1 MPIITE
7 TYQNHAIQHPDKIAI
22 YTTSKTIH
30 YREWSEMV
38 CQTANW
44 IDSLSETGATI
55 GIFMPNGIAFLQLF
69 SGIATAGRTAATFD
83 AKWKPVEL
91 QQRITVSSPSV
102 LITTKELAERIRN
115 SDAHIILW
123 EDALEQISI
132 CMPSCTLQVGGE
144 TPFYLGFTSGT
155 TGLPKAFVRS
165 HRSWV
170 ESFACN
176 QRDFHLDE
184 NDGVLIPGALI
195 HSHFLYGAIS
205 TLHAGGTIYVMES
218 FTPTVA
224 LKWMDAFPV
233 TAMFVVPTMV
243 EAIIKENVVIRK
255 PMTIISSGAKWEEG
269 SKEQIRERFLHLT
282 MFEFYGASE
291 LSFVSFLSD
300 EGNKQKPN
308 SVGQPFHNVEI
319 QIRLENGQVAPKE
332 EIGKI
337 FVKST
342 MLFSGY
348 LEPRT
353 GTIQSIE
360 DGEGWVTVDDMGY
373 LDESGFLY
381 VIGREK
387 NMILS
392 GGVNLFPEEIEAV
405 LAQHPF
411 VEEVAVVGLEDSY
424 WGQIPVAIIKGDAS
438 KKELKR
444 LCMEKLSAY
453 KIPRK
458 WFFVDDIPHTTS
470 GKIARVQIQQFI
482 EAEALIYE

>member
-1 MPIITE
+1 MTTITG
-7 TYQNHAIQHPDKIAI
+7 TYTNHATRHPDKIAI
-22 YTTSKTIH
+22 HTTSQTIH

-44 IDSLSETGATI
+44 VDAITGTGATV
-55 GIFMPNGIAFLQLF
+55 GIFMPNGIVFLQLF
-69 SGIATAGRTAATFD
+69 SGIAMAGRTAATFD
-83 AKWKPVEL
+83 AKWKPAEL
-91 QQRITVSSPSV
+91 EQRLTVSSPSV
-102 LITTKELAERIRN
+102 LITTKELAKRIPN
-115 SDAHIILW
+115 TNAHIILW
-123 EDALEQISI
+123 DDALEQIST
-132 CMPSCTLQVGGE
+132 CMPSCALTVDGE

-184 NDGVLIPGALI
+184 SDGVLIPGALI

-205 TLHAGGTIYVMES
+205 TLYAGGTIYVMES
-218 FTPTVA
+218 FMPTLA
-224 LKWMDAFPV
+224 LQWMDALPV

-243 EAIIKENVVIRK
+243 EAILKENILIRK

-269 SKEQIRERFLHLT
+269 SKEKIRERFLHLT
-282 MFEFYGASE
+282 MYEFYGASE
-291 LSFVSFLSD
+291 LSFVTFLSD
-300 EGNKQKPN
+300 EGNRQKPN
-308 SVGQPFHNVEI
+308 SVGLPFHNVEI
-319 QIRLENGQVAPKE
+319 QIRLENGNLAPAG

-337 FVKST
+337 FVRST

-353 GTIQSIE
+353 GTIQSME
-360 DGEGWVTVDDMGY
+360 DGEGWLTVDDMGY
-373 LDESGFLY
+373 LDENGFLY

-405 LAQHPF
+405 LSQHPA

-424 WGQIPVAIIKGDAS
+424 WGQIPVALIKGSAP

-444 LCMEKLSAY
+444 LCREKLSVY

-458 WFFVDDIPHTTS
+458 WFFVDELPYTTS
-470 GKIARVQIQQFI
+470 GKIARRQVQQFI
-482 EAEALIYE
+482 EVEALIHE

>member
-1 MPIITE
+1 MTTITG
-7 TYQNHAIQHPDKIAI
+7 TYTNHAIGHPDKIAI
-22 YTTSKTIH
+22 HTPSQTIH
-30 YREWSEMV
+30 YREWSRMV

-44 IDSLSETGATI
+44 IDSIAETGATV

-69 SGIATAGRTAATFD
+69 SGIAMAGRTAATFD
-83 AKWKPVEL
+83 AKWKPAEL
-91 QQRITVSSPSV
+91 EQRLTVSSPSV
-102 LITTKELAERIRN
+102 LITTKELAERIQN
-115 SDAHIILW
+115 TDAHIILW
-123 EDALEQISI
+123 EDALKQIST
-132 CMPSCTLQVGGE
+132 CMPSCALTVDGE

-205 TLHAGGTIYVMES
+205 TLYAGGTIYVMES
-218 FTPTVA
+218 FTPTLA
-224 LKWMDAFPV
+224 LKWMDTLPV

-243 EAIIKENVVIRK
+243 EAILKENVLIQK

-269 SKEQIRERFLHLT
+269 SKEQIRERFPHLT
-282 MFEFYGASE
+282 MYEFYGASE

-300 EGNKQKPN
+300 EGNRQKPN

-319 QIRLENGQVAPKE
+319 QIRLEDGKMALAG

-337 FVKST
+337 FVRST

-348 LEPRT
+348 LEPRSR
-353 GTIQSIE
+353 TIQSIE
-360 DGEGWVTVDDMGY
+360 DEAGWVTVDDMGY
-373 LDESGFLY
+373 LDENGFLY

-405 LAQHPF
+405 LLQHPA
-411 VEEVAVVGLEDSY
+411 VKEVAVVGLEDSY
-424 WGQIPVAIIKGDAS
+424 WGQIPIALIKGSAP

-444 LCMEKLSAY
+444 LCREKLSAY

-458 WFFVDDIPHTTS
+458 WFFIDELPYTTS
-470 GKIARVQIQQFI
+470 GKIARSQVQQFI
-482 EAEALIYE
+482 EAEVLVLE